1 MTVNEFWTR
10 IAINAAIIFAGI
22 LFIIFTGP
30 GGTIIVLAGIAGMVW
45 TAVAAKMQMRKMD
58 AAVQAK
64 RARQSSSS

>member
-10 IAINAAIIFAGI
+10 IAINAAIVFAGI
-22 LFIIFTGP
+22 LFIIFTGT

-58 AAVQAK
+58 RAVQAK